1 MIEKFHPL
9 SIPLVA
15 REIRRYSKNE
25 IEKVTMYNVYD
36 FYKQSDKFAWNLKIQ
51 YRIK

>member
-9 SIPLVA
+9 SVPLVA
-15 REIRRYSKNE
+15 RNGKRRYSKNE

-36 FYKQSDKFAWNLKIQ
+36 FYKQSDKFTWNPQIQ
-51 YRIK
+51 C